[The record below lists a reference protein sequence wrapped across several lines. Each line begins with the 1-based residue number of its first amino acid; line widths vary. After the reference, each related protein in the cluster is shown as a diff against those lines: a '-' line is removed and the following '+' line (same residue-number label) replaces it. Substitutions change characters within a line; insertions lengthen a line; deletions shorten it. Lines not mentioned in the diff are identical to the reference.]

1 MVDSFTVDKLKRLQ
15 HMNCSQR
22 ERIDS
27 FLEII
32 STDVNAKQIMMNIGL
47 VDMDLLRTPEYSRMS
62 GYELAQ
68 AAMRDIKI
76 QTTMTDAV
84 NIQVFG
90 YNKLITPADLDNW
103 IDEVSETTRLEK
115 MLSDRKKSQMIGDDE
130 IEREVK
136 EKEMALDGVEDFYK

>member
-1 MVDSFTVDKLKRLQ
+1 MAVSFTADQLKRLQ
-15 HMNCSQR
+15 NMNCSQR
-22 ERIDS
+22 EKLDS

-47 VDMDLLRTPEYSRMS
+47 IDMDLLRTPEYSRMS

-68 AAMRDIKI
+68 AAMQDIRI
-76 QTTMTDAV
+76 QTPMTDTV
-84 NIQVFG
+84 NIQLFG
-90 YNKLITPADLDNW
+90 YSRMITPADLDNW
-103 IDEVSETTRLEK
+103 IDEVSETDRLEK
-115 MLSDRKKSQMIGDDE
+115 MLSDRKRSQLNDKE